1 MVALI
6 KGSPYVAISA
16 GQVSNR
22 PTPSPFCPR
31 LKIERTNERTNDVKA
46 DAGCSTLFRV
56 SLSRQ
61 RRSGPVAMLE
71 LSRLFELAGGTRG
84 MTDRPFDLERALP
97 PSPRFL
103 SGCTL
108 LSLSISISPSLS
120 TPFTELIGKSIGGD
134 GRRKNKSEEGAKEK
148 RSPARIRQF
157 SRSLRSSPY
166 FPSLSPLVKWNDT
179 CTTTDP
185 IVLCPLPLPPARS
198 LPRKRGFEAIVRVLA
213 SLSALN
219 RFPIVLCLL
228 SCCASARSPP
238 SFLSCKIHKT
248 QILPPKK
255 ERKKLSN
262 TIKGISRRKGEEKQ
276 KNFSSL

>member
-1 MVALI
+1 
-6 KGSPYVAISA
+6 
-16 GQVSNR
+16 
-22 PTPSPFCPR
+22 
-31 LKIERTNERTNDVKA
+31 
-46 DAGCSTLFRV
+46 
-56 SLSRQ
+56 
-61 RRSGPVAMLE
+61 
-71 LSRLFELAGGTRG
+71 

-97 PSPRFL
+97 PLVSCPAAPF
-103 SGCTL
+103 S
-108 LSLSISISPSLS
+108 LSLSISPSRFPPPSRNSLENLS
-120 TPFTELIGKSIGGD
+120 GGTDAAKINPKRAQKKSD
-134 GRRKNKSEEGAKEK
+134 PPPVFADLLDLSDL
-148 RSPARIRQF
+148 
-157 SRSLRSSPY
+157 LRY

-198 LPRKRGFEAIVRVLA
+198 QPRKRGFKAIVRVLA

-228 SCCASARSPP
+228 SCCASARFPP